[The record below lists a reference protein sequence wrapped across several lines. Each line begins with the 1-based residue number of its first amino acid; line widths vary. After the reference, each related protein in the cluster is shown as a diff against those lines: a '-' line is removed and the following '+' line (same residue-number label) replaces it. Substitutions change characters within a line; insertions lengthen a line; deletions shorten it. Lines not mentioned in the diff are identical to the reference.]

1 MGSKF
6 DRIKDYI
13 TGFKAERLR
22 LTDNNADLAGQVIGL
37 KAEIG
42 SLGTKLDAT
51 EKSAEEL
58 LISRDK
64 KIKERDAQ
72 LDELLALIEDLDE
85 PQQPESE
92 EASADRIRQEE
103 EVGEA
108 MYEKGVV
115 SLTPPTKKAAAKK
128 TNKVK

>member
-13 TGFKAERLR
+13 TGFKAERA
-22 LTDNNADLAGQVIGL
+22 TL
-37 KAEIG
+37 KAEIDG
-42 SLGTKLDAT
+42 LNTSLD
-51 EKSAEEL
+51 SANNH
-58 LISRDK
+58 LISFQNTVEGRDDTIAGLRNK
-64 KIKERDAQ
+64 LGERDTQ
-72 LDELLALIEDLDE
+72 LDELVALTEDE
-85 PQQPESE
+85 AQQPETE

-128 TNKVK
+128 TKQGK